1 MKNFRSYQ
9 LAVHFYQS
17 VQNITLPKHLKD
29 QLLRASSSIALSLA
43 EGRGKRTLADQKR
56 YFQIAFGSIREC
68 QAVFDLHPS
77 AASENLLDTLD
88 HLAASVFKLLRNA
101 G

>member
-9 LAVHFYQS
+9 LAVQFYKV
-17 VQNITLPKHLKD
+17 VQNLTLPKHLKD
-29 QLLRASSSIALSLA
+29 QLLRAASSIALSLA
-43 EGRGKRTLADQKR
+43 EGRGKGTLPDQKR

-77 AASENLLDTLD
+77 AASDIQAKMLDR
-88 HLAASVFKLLRNA
+88 LAASVFKLLKNA